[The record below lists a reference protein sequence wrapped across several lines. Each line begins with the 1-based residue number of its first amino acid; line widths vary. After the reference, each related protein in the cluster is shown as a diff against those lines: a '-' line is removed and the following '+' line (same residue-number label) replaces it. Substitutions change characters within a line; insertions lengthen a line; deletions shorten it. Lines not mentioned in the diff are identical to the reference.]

1 LLDAAHEEIVAKCDA
16 QASHPQDTD
25 RRSKGVADDQLV
37 PGAAIEA
44 CERAARA
51 SPDLAR
57 VWFELGRG
65 YWMANRDS
73 DAFAA
78 FVRAAK
84 SNYAPAMKYIGD
96 AYLEGRGLPSGED
109 QDVQIALQWY
119 KKSNDGGFREGGK
132 ALQEANDYIY
142 KNIFDQS
149 VFQNQDYMSRL
160 YNDNFEKIQMPILFM
175 AYLKAF
181 VDELGGDKILYVDS
195 NCKPLI
201 TAIGD
206 TILSVIQ
213 TMSYLSLLGDK
224 NPIITGGISLLF
236 SEFAEDQGKRDAVTL
251 VNRYGCKSVIA
262 KRIVNNIIITYNDIN
277 KPVPTKQ

>member
-1 LLDAAHEEIVAKCDA
+1 
-16 QASHPQDTD
+16 
-25 RRSKGVADDQLV
+25 V

-65 YWMANRDS
+65 YWMANRDAE
-73 DAFAA
+73 AFAA

-119 KKSNDGGFREGGK
+119 KKSNDGGFKEGGK
-132 ALQEANDYIY
+132 AFQEATDYMY
-142 KNIFDQS
+142 RNTFDQTI
-149 VFQNQDYMSRL
+149 FQNQDYMARL
-160 YNDNFEKIQMPILFM
+160 YNDNFENIQTPILFM
-175 AYLKAF
+175 AYLRAL

-213 TMSYLSLLGDK
+213 AMSYLTILGDQNALIK
-224 NPIITGGISLLF
+224 GGFSILF
-236 SEFAEDQGKRDAVTL
+236 SEYAEDQGKRDAVIL
-251 VNRYGCKSVIA
+251 VNRYGCKSAVA
-262 KRIVNNIIITYNDIN
+262 KKIVNNIIVSYSDIN
-277 KPVPTKQ
+277 KSIPAKR